1 MHRVSIKF
9 NSRCP
14 RDQPRSKWPT
24 SAEIE
29 QDEEERGVQGKRK
42 RAILEG
48 KGKNRAW
55 PVS

>member
-1 MHRVSIKF
+1 MDRVSKF

-29 QDEEERGVQGKRK
+29 QDEEERDVQGKRK

-55 PVS
+55 PVP